1 MTSTTNWTTPEKG
14 DTILVTGG
22 AGFLGQHI
30 ISLLQTRAENIKEIR
45 VLDLKQ
51 YENKLGKHILPICFK
66 GITTLALYYLA

>member
-1 MTSTTNWTTPEKG
+1 MTSTTNWTTPVKG

-30 ISLLQTRAENIKEIR
+30 ISLLQTKVENIKEIR

-51 YENKLGKHILPICFK
+51 YENKLGKHKINEP
-66 GITTLALYYLA
+66 

>member
-1 MTSTTNWTTPEKG
+1 MTCTTNWTAPERG

-30 ISLLQTRAENIKEIR
+30 ISLLQTKVENIKEIR

-51 YENKLGKHILPICFK
+51 YENKLGKH
-66 GITTLALYYLA
+66 TLSYWFQRNNYFSLI